1 MGYKMTKSIIT
12 ASFLAFFLS
21 ACSFSKPAF
30 NLDTEKVQVQ
40 ECQNIKEIKNKIKCY
55 EDISSSNSMAA
66 LKLGIYNAE
75 RKNFEKAS
83 KLLESS
89 KEMGNYY
96 ANLPLAFLYF
106 QGTGVEKDASKS
118 LELLKASA
126 SKDPNAAFQ
135 LSKFYAKGITIQ
147 KDTKKALE
155 YLNFAANKNMF
166 VAQRELAIIYSKGLF
181 DIKKDEVKAKYWTEK
196 ANANKSDKTFD
207 IYKL

>member
-1 MGYKMTKSIIT
+1 MFKIILS
-12 ASFLAFFLS
+12 SFIVALS
-21 ACSFSKPAF
+21 FNGCFFSKPKF
-30 NLDTEKVQVQ
+30 NLNNEDIEIQKCQKVENKKTRVS
-40 ECQNIKEIKNKIKCY
+40 CYKEISPN
-55 EDISSSNSMAA
+55 NSMAS

-75 RKNFEKAS
+75 QKNFEKAF
-83 KLLESS
+83 KLLTNS

-106 QGTGVEKDASKS
+106 QGTGVKKDASKS

-166 VAQRELAIIYSKGLF
+166 VAQRELALIYAKGLF
-181 DIKKDEVKAKYWTEK
+181 DVKKDEVKAKYWLEK